1 MVGPVAVFALVPRS
15 SERIEVMNDRNN
27 SLPTNDVD
35 YCLILSHVV
44 LHLLLDVG
52 IMLEQVLKVLLA
64 EDEVLLQSSILVHEI
79 LVDSLDFST
88 LLLDFVQSL

>member
-1 MVGPVAVFALVPRS
+1 
-15 SERIEVMNDRNN
+15 MNDGNN